1 MHPMSRVGCL
11 AEEVAAMNEDSPV
24 PEIQDRMRGAAEL
37 LTRLVE
43 QPEPLSELR
52 SALDSLDASR
62 FRKVLQESLGDF
74 KPPPDRCD
82 PYVRVIATIVKP
94 PKFVRRCEWVAK
106 RLRPEDGATLAES
119 VASGISAGKLTELLE
134 ALGLIKC
141 EWVREDQNEIL
152 QVDKFVQ
159 GICPPGTF

>member
-1 MHPMSRVGCL
+1 
-11 AEEVAAMNEDSPV
+11 MNDHSPV
-24 PEIQDRMRGAAEL
+24 PEIQDRMRGAGEL
-37 LTRLVE
+37 LTRLSE
-43 QPEPLSELR
+43 QREPLGELR
-52 SALDSLDASR
+52 SALDRLDASR
-62 FRKVLQESLGDF
+62 FRKALAESLGDF

-106 RLRPEDGATLAES
+106 RLQPEEGATLAES
-119 VASGISAGKLTELLE
+119 VAGGMSAGKLTELLE

-152 QVDKFVQ
+152 EVDKFIQ